1 MGKAFWWICVVIG
14 PLWITRSG
22 LLPRGTIKL
31 FYACIGY
38 AALVS
43 SIAWLAWGFEL
54 FSSVL
59 VTWAVTVVGV
69 TAICL
74 VFRHVLDTK
83 PLDP

>member
-59 VTWAVTVVGV
+59 VTWAVTVVGA
-69 TAICL
+69 TATCL